1 MSKLPD
7 MFRAGLQEQGWKVF
21 NGEAD
26 LPESVQCDVAII
38 GSGAGAGITAEIL
51 TRAGLDVVILE
62 EGPLKTSSDFNQV
75 EAEAYQTLYQE
86 SATRATMDG
95 AITILQGRCVG
106 GTTVINWTSSFRT
119 PGDTLQHWQAQFGL
133 KDFTTDALA
142 PWFEQA
148 EQRLG
153 VAKWEAEPNANNELL
168 RTGSSKLGIKATEIP
183 RNVRGCWNLG
193 SCGMGCPTNAKQSM
207 LVTTIPAAL
216 AAGARLFYSTR
227 AEKLDIQ
234 NGKVQAVVCTGVRLN
249 NDQAHARQMRVTA
262 KHYVVS
268 GGAINSPALLKRSD
282 TPDPNDLLGTR
293 TFLHPVAFTS
303 AVYAQKVEGWAGAPQ
318 TIYTDHFLHTQ
329 PVDGPIGF
337 KLEATP
343 MHPGLTSVLLGGI
356 GKDMKERLDN
366 YPHTQLLLSLM
377 RDGFHPESVGGNVMV
392 NYDGSPILNYKITPY
407 LMDGFRRSFLAMAEI
422 QFAAGA
428 QKVLPYH
435 QHGRYYSN
443 WAEAKAAINELD
455 MRPFLTG
462 MGSAHVMG
470 GCRMAGDANQGV
482 VRPDGVHWQVE
493 NLSVHDGSVFPTSV
507 GANPQLS
514 IYGVTTMLAT
524 RLAKSLS
531 GKDVKLAA

>member
-7 MFRAGLQEQGWKVF
+7 PFRTGLQEQGWKVF
-21 NGEAD
+21 NGEQD
-26 LPESVQCDVAII
+26 LPEKVTCDVAII
-38 GSGAGAGITAEIL
+38 GTGAGAGITAEIL
-51 TRAGLDVVILE
+51 TRAGLDVVLIE

-75 EAEAYQTLYQE
+75 EAEAYRTLYQE
-86 SATRATMDG
+86 SATRATVDG
-95 AITILQGRCVG
+95 TITILQGRCVG

-119 PGDTLQHWQAQFGL
+119 PTDTLSYWQAHFGL
-133 KDFTTDALA
+133 KDYTTEALA

-148 EQRLG
+148 EARLG

-168 RTGSSKLGIKATEIP
+168 RKGSEKLGIHAKEIP

-207 LVTTIPAAL
+207 LVTTIPTAL
-216 AAGARLFYSTR
+216 SAGARLFYSTR
-227 AEKLDIQ
+227 AQQLDID
-234 NGKVQAVVCTGVRLN
+234 NGKVKALICHGVRIS
-249 NDQAHARQMRVTA
+249 NDRAHAKEMRVVA
-262 KHYVVS
+262 RHYVVS
-268 GGAINSPALLKRSD
+268 GGAINSPALLKRSNA
-282 TPDPNDLLGTR
+282 PDPHDFLGTR

-303 AVYAQKVEGWAGAPQ
+303 AVYPQPVTGWAGAPQ

-329 PVDGPIGF
+329 AIDGPIGF

-356 GKDMKERLDN
+356 GQDVKERLDH
-366 YPHTQLLLSLM
+366 YPNTQMLLALI

-392 NYDGSPILNYKITPY
+392 NYDGSPILHYPITDY
-407 LMDGFRRSFLAMAEI
+407 VMDGFRRAFLAMAEI

-435 QHGRYYSN
+435 QRGRYYSS
-443 WAEAKAAINELD
+443 WAEARQAIGELD
-455 MRPFLTG
+455 MRPYLTG

-470 GCRMAGDANQGV
+470 GCRMSGDDKHGV
-482 VRPDGVHWQVE
+482 IRPDGVHWQVE
-493 NLSVHDGSVFPTSV
+493 NLSVHDGSIFPTSV

-514 IYGVTTMLAT
+514 IYGITNQLAT
-524 RLAKSLS
+524 QLAKSLS
-531 GKDVKLAA
+531 GKDVKLVA